1 MNRLESLLTI
11 ISLLHVS
18 NAENESEEEAK
29 GSYSDVANSQEV
41 ILSSQSIRCREDKAL
56 CTLER
61 SNLILV
67 VDPEFIASWFKAS
80 INSSPEFSEIRQ
92 SCSSHPNNKM
102 FIIMHVNPLD
112 IFIITISTVWHSFSY
127 IFEFEVNI

>member
-18 NAENESEEEAK
+18 NAENEGEKEAK
-29 GSYSDVANSQEV
+29 GSYSDVANGQEV
-41 ILSSQSIRCREDKAL
+41 VLSSQRIGCGEDKAL

-67 VDPEFIASWFKAS
+67 VDPEFIASWFKAG
-80 INSSPEFSEIRQ
+80 INSSPKLSEIWQ
-92 SCSSHPNNKM
+92 SCSSHPDNKM
-102 FIIMHVNPLD
+102 FITVHVNPLD
-112 IFIITISTVWHSFSY
+112 IFVIAIGTSWQALIN
-127 IFEFEVNI
+127 IFEFEVDI